1 MRILIITVAGV
12 ASRFNADLIEPIP
25 KCIYSEG
32 DKTDSILYRLIS
44 RADCAD
50 KIIVVGGYMYENIL
64 SYAKDM
70 LRDFSDRLEFVYNP
84 HFKDKGSMYSLKLGI
99 DAAAKYSPDIIS
111 FAEGDLVVPRN
122 GYTALIGSE
131 CDAVSINHEIIY
143 AKKAVIL
150 YVNGGGD
157 IRYVFDTSHSSVRIS
172 DTITA
177 IFNSAQMWCFAN
189 AKKLIE
195 LNNILTDDEAAGT
208 NLVLIQKYFSD
219 KKITDI
225 RTVEFEQWYNCNTVE
240 DYRKAILQ
248 CK

>member
-84 HFKDKGSMYSLKLGI
+84 HFKD
-99 DAAAKYSPDIIS
+99 
-111 FAEGDLVVPRN
+111 
-122 GYTALIGSE
+122 
-131 CDAVSINHEIIY
+131 
-143 AKKAVIL
+143 
-150 YVNGGGD
+150 
-157 IRYVFDTSHSSVRIS
+157 
-172 DTITA
+172 
-177 IFNSAQMWCFAN
+177 
-189 AKKLIE
+189 
-195 LNNILTDDEAAGT
+195 
-208 NLVLIQKYFSD
+208 
-219 KKITDI
+219 
-225 RTVEFEQWYNCNTVE
+225 
-240 DYRKAILQ
+240 
-248 CK
+248 